1 MPSRPLVYDD
11 PDWCEAPAHT
21 GEMGFGAIHDLRHAE
36 PKGRPFQKHY
46 GPLGFC
52 VDPEAYKVKPKRK
65 RRR

>member
-1 MPSRPLVYDD
+1 
-11 PDWCEAPAHT
+11 
-21 GEMGFGAIHDLRHAE
+21 MGFGAIHDLRHAE